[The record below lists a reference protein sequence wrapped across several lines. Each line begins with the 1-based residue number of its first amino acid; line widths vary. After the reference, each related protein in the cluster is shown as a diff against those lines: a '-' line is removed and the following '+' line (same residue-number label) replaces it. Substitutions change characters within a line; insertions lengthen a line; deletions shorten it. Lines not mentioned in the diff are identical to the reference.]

1 VRRWCLQAA
10 AISATSDHFRLVAR
24 ADQRA
29 FLGLPWSLPLEE
41 WPEDLVVEVARGIG
55 RHVVRFV
62 HLNGTYYAL
71 KELPQRIAER
81 EYRLLID
88 LGERGVPAVDSVG
101 LVVERGDLDSVVI
114 TRVLEFALPYRLI
127 LGRRMLPAPEAVIRG
142 ALAELLVRLHLAGF
156 FWGDCSLSNAL
167 FRRDAGALSAHLVD
181 AETGELHERLS
192 EGQRGHDLAIAEE
205 NITGELYDLSA
216 ELERDVVAEPWAFA
230 EDVRERYERLWAEL
244 TEEQVFAVGQGQK
257 LEERLRRLNDLGFD
271 VEEVE
276 LVSDGGEVHLKL
288 HSKVV
293 EPGHHRRRLLRLT
306 GLDAQ
311 ENQARRLLND
321 LTRYKAYLERTG
333 DAPVS
338 DTAAAGRWL
347 SEVFE
352 PTIASIPPELLGK
365 RAAAEIFHEILEH
378 RWFLS
383 ERAGRDVGLQRA
395 TKSYIEQV
403 LRTAPDEKLTLT
415 GTSPEGEE

>member
-1 VRRWCLQAA
+1 M
-10 AISATSDHFRLVAR
+10 
-24 ADQRA
+24 
-29 FLGLPWSLPLEE
+29 PLDE
-41 WPEDLVVEVARGIG
+41 WPDDLVVEVARGIG

-62 HLNGTYYAL
+62 NLNGTYYAL

-81 EYRLLID
+81 EYRNLIELAD
-88 LGERGVPAVDSVG
+88 RGVPAVDAIGIVA
-101 LVVERGDLDSVVI
+101 ERGELDSVLI

-127 LGRRMLPAPEAVIRG
+127 LGRRMLPAPEATIRG

-167 FRRDAGALSAHLVD
+167 FRRDAGALSAYLVD
-181 AETGELHERLS
+181 AETGEMHEKLS
-192 EGQRGHDLAIAEE
+192 DGQRGHDLAIAEE
-205 NITGELYDLSA
+205 NLTGELYDLSA
-216 ELERDVVAEPWAFA
+216 ELERDVVPDPGAFA

-244 TEEQVFAVGQGQK
+244 TEDQVFAVGQGQK
-257 LEERLRRLNDLGFD
+257 LEERLRRLNELGFD

-276 LVSDGGEVHLKL
+276 LVSDGGEVRLRL

-383 ERAGRDVGLQRA
+383 ERAGKDVGLQKA
-395 TKSYIEQV
+395 TKSYVDQV
-403 LRTAPDEKLTLT
+403 LRTAADEKLPLL
-415 GTSPEGEE
+415 

>member
-1 VRRWCLQAA
+1 VRRWCSQVA
-10 AISATSDHFRLVAR
+10 AISATDRFRLVAR

-29 FLGLPWSLPLEE
+29 FLDLPWGLPLEE
-41 WPEDLVVEVARGIG
+41 WPDDLVVEVERGIG

-62 HLNGTYYAL
+62 QLNGTYYAL
-71 KELPQRIAER
+71 KEIPQPVAER
-81 EYRLLID
+81 EYRLLIE
-88 LGERGVPAVDSVG
+88 LGERAVPAVAAIAIVA
-101 LVVERGDLDSVVI
+101 ERSGLDSVLI

-127 LGRRMLPAPEAVIRG
+127 LGRRMLPAPEATIRA

-167 FRRDAGALSAHLVD
+167 FRRDAGSLSAYLVD
-181 AETGELHERLS
+181 AETGELHDRLS
-192 EGQRGHDLAIAEE
+192 DGQRSHDLDIAED
-205 NITGELYDLSA
+205 NLVGELYDLRA
-216 ELERDVVAEPWAFA
+216 QLERDVVADPPAFA
-230 EDVRERYERLWAEL
+230 ADVRDRYARLWSEL
-244 TEEQVFAVGQGQK
+244 TAEQVFAVGQGQQ

-276 LVSDGGEVHLKL
+276 LVSDGGEVRLRL

-333 DAPVS
+333 AAPLTDS
-338 DTAAAGRWL
+338 AAAGRWL

-352 PTIASIPPELLGK
+352 STIASIPPELLGK
-365 RAAAEIFHEILEH
+365 RAAAEIFHELLEH

-383 ERAGRDVGLQRA
+383 ERAGRDVGLKKA
-395 TKSYIEQV
+395 TASYIDQV
-403 LRTAPDEKLTLT
+403 LRTAADEKLPLL
-415 GTSPEGEE
+415 

>member
-1 VRRWCLQAA
+1 MRPWCSQVA
-10 AISATSDHFRLVAR
+10 AISATRDHFRLVAR
-24 ADQRA
+24 ADQSA
-29 FLGLPWSLPLEE
+29 FLTLPWGLPLEE
-41 WPEDLVVEVARGIG
+41 WPDDLVVEVARGIG

-62 HLNGTYYAL
+62 QLNGTYYAL
-71 KELPQRIAER
+71 KEIPQRVAER
-81 EYRLLID
+81 EYRLLIE
-88 LGERGVPAVDSVG
+88 LGERAVPAVDAIG
-101 LVVERGDLDSVVI
+101 LVVERPELDSVVI

-127 LGRRMLPAPEAVIRG
+127 LGRRMLPAPETTMRS

-167 FRRDAGALSAHLVD
+167 FRRDAGALSAYLVD

-192 EGQRGHDLAIAEE
+192 DGQRLHDISIAED
-205 NITGELYDLSA
+205 NLVGELYDLSA
-216 ELERDVVAEPWAFA
+216 ELERDVVADPLAFA
-230 EDVRERYERLWAEL
+230 EDVRERYMQLWSEL
-244 TEEQVFAVGQGQK
+244 TEEQVFAVGQGQQ

-276 LVSDGGEVHLKL
+276 LVNDGGEVHLRL

-321 LTRYKAYLERTG
+321 LTRYKAYLERSG

-352 PTIASIPPELLGK
+352 PTIASIPPELLTK

-383 ERAGRDVGLQRA
+383 EQAGRDVGLQAA
-395 TKSYIEQV
+395 TKSYIDQV
-403 LRTAPDEKLTLT
+403 LRTAPDEKLPLL
-415 GTSPEGEE
+415 